1 MIGWLRRMLG
11 HAKRDRAIERVEAK
25 VDEARSALSRSGQV
39 NRAYWEAR
47 QRELRVVDVQ
57 VDARRRG
64 EK

>member
-11 HAKRDRAIERVEAK
+11 HAKRDRAVARVEAK
-25 VDEARSALSRSGQV
+25 VDEARSVLSESGQA

-47 QRELRVVDVQ
+47 QRELRVVDLQ

-64 EK
+64 ER